1 MPSLAFRLSGLAAC
15 LASGA
20 LALRQTAEPSGGKKC
35 NPEASDPR
43 GTLFLV
49 DNSKLNAKT
58 RGLSFRF
65 SKNHQDRDAESV
77 AFWGMEVVGRDE
89 GDGWVSI
96 GGCFLPLMLKDVP
109 VLRSL
114 GPESG
119 VVLSQQAQL
128 EQELTEAS
136 EVTEAVAAKLNRSQA
151 AMGRLNAELQTERT
165 AHQESQEKLKAAE
178 ASIRDLEQKLA
189 KLSELKKHNDAL
201 NQTNAVL
208 TQTNAELRK
217 FKDALNQ
224 TNAALTQTNAELR
237 KHKDALNQ
245 TNIALNQTNADL
257 QATNKNLTT
266 RNTNLTAQLG
276 QVKDEKAAAQAL
288 AEDYKAKFDKKDEVQ
303 KKTAALVTSLQEQ
316 FEGVQADAEQ
326 RVKACEK
333 RLPAK
338 ESGAIAA
345 SSIGLSTAGALLFAA
360 LVAA

>member
-217 FKDALNQ
+217 
-224 TNAALTQTNAELR
+224 
-237 KHKDALNQ
+237 HKDALNQ